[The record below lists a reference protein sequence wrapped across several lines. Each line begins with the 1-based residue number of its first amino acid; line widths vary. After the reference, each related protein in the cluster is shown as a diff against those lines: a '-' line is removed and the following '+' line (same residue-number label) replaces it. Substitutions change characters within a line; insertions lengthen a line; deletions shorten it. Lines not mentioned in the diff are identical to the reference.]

1 MATQTYEQ
9 LIAGAN
15 KIKENELPESNTHD
29 LVGEQLLQM
38 TNKMQ
43 EENSNNGNKFSELGK
58 KMSEINKEVIE

>member
-29 LVGEQLLQM
+29 LSL
-38 TNKMQ
+38 
-43 EENSNNGNKFSELGK
+43 
-58 KMSEINKEVIE
+58 IHI

>member
-29 LVGEQLLQM
+29 IVGEQLLQM

-43 EENSNNGNKFSELGK
+43 EESSNNWKKFSELDK
-58 KMSEINKEVIE
+58 KL